1 MGNTSIQKM
10 NFEDI
15 QTILKENTN
24 TPCLL
29 INTLREDQQSCL
41 LPKTVSFMKEESIV
55 NQYIQTNKNI
65 PIVVYGLHC
74 NDASIY
80 KKYNQLITLGF
91 TQVSLYPGGM
101 FEWLLLQD
109 IYGEEDFP
117 TTAKEYNLLRF
128 KPPSSRMTEI
138 DQL

>member
-15 QTILKENTN
+15 QTIVKENTSYI
-24 TPCLL
+24 L
-29 INTLREDQQSCL
+29 INTLREDNQGCL
-41 LPKTVSFMKEESIV
+41 LPKTVSFMKEETVV

-80 KKYNQLITLGF
+80 KKYNQLMTLGF
-91 TQVSLYPGGM
+91 TNISLYPGGM

-128 KPPSSRMTEI
+128 RAMRILNADFT
-138 DQL
+138 